1 MNKMSELR
9 ERVIVEDYELT
20 GITETWATESVNDAE
35 LSMEG
40 YNMFRKDRGTRGGGL
55 ILYIKNNLRARI
67 NEDLTN
73 SEFAESLWCDVEA
86 DRQRALIGL
95 CYRSPT
101 STTENDENLLSVME
115 KAVLRTAANHILIM
129 GDFNFPEIDYASE
142 SVVGRD
148 TEPPAMFLF
157 KTQELCLSQH
167 VKDATRIRQNQTP
180 TTLDYIFTEEENLIE
195 TINYEVPLGKSDHV
209 VLTWKLLLATSS
221 VPSNQVKYNNTIKG
235 TIAVSRV
242 VCR

>member
-1 MNKMSELR
+1 MCHDHDC
-9 ERVIVEDYELT
+9 RVSCGNPSIGGLADRRQQPTVQL
-20 GITETWATESVNDAE
+20 NQ
-35 LSMEG
+35 
-40 YNMFRKDRGTRGGGL
+40 MFRFLG
-55 ILYIKNNLRARI
+55 NN
-67 NEDLTN
+67 
-73 SEFAESLWCDVEA
+73 
-86 DRQRALIGL
+86 
-95 CYRSPT
+95 
-101 STTENDENLLSVME
+101 
-115 KAVLRTAANHILIM
+115 
-129 GDFNFPEIDYASE
+129 
-142 SVVGRD
+142 
-148 TEPPAMFLF
+148 LF